1 MSIRFI
7 TNCRKSYLE
16 LPQLTYYKLQQV
28 YYKLRQV
35 LQIAAN
41 LLQIAIA
48 VTNCDRTPVTARM
61 ILFLIISSNSENG

>member
-28 YYKLRQV
+28 YCKLRQV
-35 LQIAAN
+35 LQIAAD

-48 VTNCDRTPVTARM
+48 VTSCDRTPVTARM